1 MARGSNPLMSNV
13 KRAKWKPV
21 INYLEG
27 KLNDTSIH
35 RAQIISPLDVN
46 QTIVIENGITNKSIK
61 ITADHVG
68 HRAGEFFQTKKRVVF
83 KSKKS

>member
-1 MARGSNPLMSNV
+1 
-13 KRAKWKPV
+13 
-21 INYLEG
+21 
-27 KLNDTSIH
+27 
-35 RAQIISPLDVN
+35 VN
-46 QTIVIENGITNKSIK
+46 QTILIENGITNKSIK